1 MRKAMSAEHPDMEEI
16 RWRLDIAEEKMNTV
30 YEIVFD
36 ITEYDA
42 DILINC
48 WEDATSGD
56 TTAVYSL
63 MGEIKKLI
71 DVLKEEI
78 GYID

>member
-1 MRKAMSAEHPDMEEI
+1 MSAEHPDMEEI
-16 RWRLDIAEEKMNTV
+16 RWRLDIAEKKMSTV
-30 YEIVFD
+30 YEIVFEM
-36 ITEYDA
+36 TEYDA

-56 TTAVYSL
+56 TNAVYSL

>member
-1 MRKAMSAEHPDMEEI
+1 MSDDHPDMEELS
-16 RWRLDIAEEKMNTV
+16 WRLDMAEEKMQTV
-30 YEIVFD
+30 YEVVFD

-42 DILINC
+42 EILINC

-71 DVLKEEI
+71 DVLKEET

>member
-1 MRKAMSAEHPDMEEI
+1 MSDDHPDMIEMN
-16 RWRLDIAEEKMNTV
+16 WRLDVAEEKMHTV
-30 YEIVFD
+30 YEIMFD

-42 DILINC
+42 EILINC

-56 TTAVYSL
+56 THAIYSL

-71 DVLKEEI
+71 DVLKEEV

>member
-1 MRKAMSAEHPDMEEI
+1 MSDEHPDMEEI
-16 RWRLDIAEEKMNTV
+16 KWRLDIAEEKMNTV

>member
-1 MRKAMSAEHPDMEEI
+1 MSDDHPDIEELS
-16 RWRLDIAEEKMNTV
+16 WRLDMAEEKMQTV
-30 YEIVFD
+30 YEVVFD

-42 DILINC
+42 EILINC

-71 DVLKEEI
+71 DVLKEET

>member
-1 MRKAMSAEHPDMEEI
+1 MSDEHPDMEELN
-16 RWRLDIAEEKMNTV
+16 WRLDMAEEKMNTI
-30 YEIVFD
+30 YEVVFD

-42 DILINC
+42 EILINC

-56 TTAVYSL
+56 TSAVYSL
-63 MGEIKKLI
+63 MSEMKKLI
-71 DVLKEEI
+71 DVLKEET